1 MPEDAKIGTNDIDAP
16 QGDESSTE
24 QPKAA
29 EPAAEQPKAAEPA
42 AEPDDD
48 TPSAKEFDEA
58 IAEVN
63 KQIADARAA
72 IDEERKSIEEAESRL
87 AQLLDEKARVHPPLD
102 PSVNIKQY
110 LESQAAARAA
120 RHEGAQMAAA
130 VLGIRRPA
138 DLAKSPLDR
147 RVAAENRAKRRAQA
161 SQVFDPNAG
170 KGE

>member
-1 MPEDAKIGTNDIDAP
+1 MPEDAEIGTNDINAP
-16 QGDESSTE
+16 QGDESTPE

-29 EPAAEQPKAAEPA
+29 ESAPEQPKAVEPA
-42 AEPDDD
+42 EADVPTAED
-48 TPSAKEFDEA
+48 FDEA

-72 IDEERKSIEEAESRL
+72 IDEERKAIDEAEARL
-87 AQLLDEKARVHPPLD
+87 VQLLDEKARVHPPLD

-120 RHEGAQMAAA
+120 RHEGAHMAAA

-147 RVAAENRAKRRAQA
+147 RVAAENKAKRRAQA
-161 SQVFDPNAG
+161 TQVFDPNAG
-170 KGE
+170 KGD